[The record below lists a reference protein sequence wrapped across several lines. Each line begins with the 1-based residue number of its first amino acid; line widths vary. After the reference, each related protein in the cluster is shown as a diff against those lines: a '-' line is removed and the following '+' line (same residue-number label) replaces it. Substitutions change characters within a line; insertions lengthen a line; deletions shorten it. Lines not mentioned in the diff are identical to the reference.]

1 MHCRR
6 RKRPG
11 VIEEGS
17 EDEDMLDWITAN
29 SDLINV
35 FANLGMLGIWAFYLQ
50 MLYSSY
56 SRDRRP
62 RLLITRGLRSNLEAR
77 CLVTNMSRDTIFIRS
92 IIVVLETGAGEV
104 RYPVTEIEEIENTGD
119 SGNIKQQ
126 TRQGPIESG
135 AMRDLGSF
143 SAIVTHVLDYK
154 GPNDPPGPHNDWEGL
169 NGLTIYVIGVY
180 GPDEVSIGAKRSY
193 DISRNDDGLKLNP
206 RTIDAV
212 QIRSRKERR
221 EIDQMLHEDL

>member
-1 MHCRR
+1 
-6 RKRPG
+6 
-11 VIEEGS
+11 
-17 EDEDMLDWITAN
+17 MLEWITAN
-29 SDLINV
+29 ADLINV

-50 MLYSSY
+50 MLYSSF

-62 RLLITRGLRSNLEAR
+62 RLLITRGMRSDLEAR

-92 IIVVLETGAGEV
+92 ILVVLETGAGEL
-104 RYPVTEIEEIENTGD
+104 RYPVTEIEEIENTGA
-119 SGNIKQQ
+119 SGDIKQQ
-126 TRQGPIESG
+126 TRQGPIASG

-154 GPNDPPGPHNDWEGL
+154 GPDNPPGPHNGWEGL
-169 NGLTIYVIGVY
+169 KAFTVYIIGVY
-180 GPDEVSIGAKRSY
+180 GPDEVSIGAKRAY
-193 DISRNDDGLKLNP
+193 DLGDDDGILKLKP

-221 EIDQMLHEDL
+221 EIDQMLREDL

>member
-1 MHCRR
+1 
-6 RKRPG
+6 
-11 VIEEGS
+11 
-17 EDEDMLDWITAN
+17 MLEWITKNA
-29 SDLINV
+29 DLINV

-50 MLYSSY
+50 MLYSSF

-62 RLLITRGLRSNLEAR
+62 RLLITRGMRSDLEAR

-92 IIVVLETGAGEV
+92 IIVVLETGAGEL

-119 SGNIKQQ
+119 AGDIKQQ

-154 GPNDPPGPHNDWEGL
+154 GPNDPPGPHNGWDGL
-169 NGLTIYVIGVY
+169 KALTVYIIGVY
-180 GPDEVSIGAKRSY
+180 GPDEISIGAKRAY
-193 DISRNDDGLKLNP
+193 DLAEEDGILKLKP

-221 EIDQMLHEDL
+221 EIDQMLREDL

>member
-1 MHCRR
+1 
-6 RKRPG
+6 
-11 VIEEGS
+11 
-17 EDEDMLDWITAN
+17 MLEWITAN
-29 SDLINV
+29 ADLINV

-50 MLYSSY
+50 MLYSSF

-62 RLLITRGLRSNLEAR
+62 RLLITRGLRSDLDSR

-92 IIVVLETGAGEV
+92 IIVVLETQAGEL

-169 NGLTIYVIGVY
+169 KGFSIYVIGVY
-180 GPDEVSIGAKRSY
+180 GPDEISIGAKRSY
-193 DISRNDDGLKLNP
+193 DVGQDDGNMKLSP

-221 EIDQMLHEDL
+221 EIDQMLREDL

>member
-1 MHCRR
+1 MLEW
-6 RKRPG
+6 
-11 VIEEGS
+11 ISDNS
-17 EDEDMLDWITAN
+17 E
-29 SDLINV
+29 LINV

-50 MLYSSY
+50 MLWSSF

-62 RLLITRGLRSNLEAR
+62 RLLITRGMRSSLEAR

-92 IIVVLETGAGEV
+92 IIVVLETRGGEL
-104 RYPVTEIEEIENTGD
+104 RYPVTEIEEIEDTGD
-119 SGNIKQQ
+119 AGDIKQQ

-143 SAIVTHVLDYK
+143 AAIVTHVLDYA
-154 GPNDPPGPHNDWEGL
+154 GPDDPPGPHNGWDGL
-169 NGLTIYVIGVY
+169 KAFTIYVIGIY
-180 GPDEVSIGAKRSY
+180 GPDEISIGARRSY
-193 DISRNDDGLKLNP
+193 DIIEDDGGIKLSP

-221 EIDQMLHEDL
+221 EIDRMLREDL

>member
-1 MHCRR
+1 
-6 RKRPG
+6 
-11 VIEEGS
+11 
-17 EDEDMLDWITAN
+17 MLEWITAN
-29 SDLINV
+29 ADLINV

-50 MLYSSY
+50 MLYSSF

-62 RLLITRGLRSNLEAR
+62 RLLITRGMRSDLDAR

-92 IIVVLETGAGEV
+92 ILVVLETGSGEL
-104 RYPVTEIEEIENTGD
+104 RYPVTEIEEIENTGNA
-119 SGNIKQQ
+119 GEIKQQ

-154 GPNDPPGPHNDWEGL
+154 GPNDPPGPHNGWEGL
-169 NGLTIYVIGVY
+169 TAFTVYIIGVY
-180 GPDEVSIGAKRSY
+180 GPDEDSIGAKRAY
-193 DISRNDDGLKLNP
+193 DLVEKDGETRLSP

-221 EIDQMLHEDL
+221 EIDRMLREDL

>member
-1 MHCRR
+1 MM
-6 RKRPG
+6 
-11 VIEEGS
+11 E
-17 EDEDMLDWITAN
+17 WITAN

-35 FANLGMLGIWAFYLQ
+35 LANLGMLGIWAFYLQ
-50 MLYSSY
+50 MLWSGY

-62 RLLITRGLRSNLEAR
+62 RLLITRGMRSDLEAR

-92 IIVVLETGAGEV
+92 IIVVLETGAGEL
-104 RYPVTEIEEIENTGD
+104 RYPVTEIEEIETIGD
-119 SGNIKQQ
+119 GGDIKQQ

-154 GPNDPPGPHNDWEGL
+154 GPDDPPGPHNGWQGL
-169 NGLTIYVIGVY
+169 KGLSIYVIGVY
-180 GPDEVSIGAKRSY
+180 GPEEDSIGAKRSY
-193 DISRNDDGLKLNP
+193 DIIEAEDGGGVKLSP
-206 RTIDAV
+206 RTIDAE

-221 EIDQMLHEDL
+221 EIDQMLREDL